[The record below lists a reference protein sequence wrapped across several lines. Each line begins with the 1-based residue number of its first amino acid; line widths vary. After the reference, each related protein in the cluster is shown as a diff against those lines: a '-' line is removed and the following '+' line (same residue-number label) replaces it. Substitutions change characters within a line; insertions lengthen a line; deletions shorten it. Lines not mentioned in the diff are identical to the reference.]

1 MLTPNAAAHAR
12 ADADIIGIDDYC
24 LPGTYQRN
32 VLEHEMKRLLLLAL
46 ALNASAVYAQT
57 LPDIS
62 AISQQ
67 QIFENWVQNRCIGKI
82 ADSKALKADAE
93 ASAAVWLEASNLPAE
108 NFEKADKVIAS
119 LLKEKVGGTQP
130 GHYQVLK
137 CSLIANSD
145 AIRPLN
151 ALK

>member
-1 MLTPNAAAHAR
+1 
-12 ADADIIGIDDYC
+12 
-24 LPGTYQRN
+24 
-32 VLEHEMKRLLLLAL
+32 MKRLLLLVL

-62 AISQQ
+62 AFSQQ

-93 ASAAVWLEASNLPAE
+93 ASAAAWLEASNLPVE
-108 NFEKADKVIAS
+108 GFEKADKVIVS
-119 LLKEKVGGTQP
+119 LLKEKVGGTEP

>member
-1 MLTPNAAAHAR
+1 MLRFTPR
-12 ADADIIGIDDYC
+12 ANADILGIGDYC
-24 LPGTYQRN
+24 LQGTYQRN
-32 VLEHEMKRLLLLAL
+32 ILEPEMKRLLLLVL
-46 ALNASAVYAQT
+46 ALNTSAVYAQT

-62 AISQQ
+62 AFSQQ

-93 ASAAVWLEASNLPAE
+93 ASAAAWLEASNLPSE

-145 AIRPLN
+145 AIRPL
-151 ALK
+151 KTPE